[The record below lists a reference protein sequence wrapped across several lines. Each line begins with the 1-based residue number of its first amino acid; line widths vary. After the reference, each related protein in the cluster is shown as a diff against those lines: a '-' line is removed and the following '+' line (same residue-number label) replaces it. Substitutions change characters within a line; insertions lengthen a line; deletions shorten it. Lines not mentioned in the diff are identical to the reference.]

1 MNLLFFSAPYL
12 LVGFFVVKHCGIYD
26 GFGEEMASS
35 FGYLYEGRI
44 GTFFS
49 SGLWP
54 ILRVV
59 LLTALW
65 PIVAISWILGSLF
78 VWLINWAMAA
88 EDKHDGF

>member
-1 MNLLFFSAPYL
+1 MDLLFFSAPYL

-26 GFGEEMASS
+26 GFGEEIASS

-49 SGLWP
+49 SGLLP

-65 PIVAISWILGSLF
+65 PIVVLCRVIGSL
-78 VWLINWAMAA
+78 VVLLIEWAMKA